1 MRNHLGAAVE
11 RTHIAD
17 FHFEEQF
24 QTFNSFGFA
33 MDPSAA
39 FNAHR
44 TGGVVGNLKNYQEM
58 SGRTVHQA
66 TKRDAKKRKLD
77 GDVALQKAL
86 TGRGTELTAEE
97 AEECAKDL
105 EIVQAKEKVEADK
118 AEEAKKKVAGI
129 SEATSIFHGKKEVDY
144 QVTEP
149 KQLGSGPR
157 SARILASH
165 GRVQDSTFQP
175 VNPSDVL
182 QERDVGA

>member
-105 EIVQAKEKVEADK
+105 EMVQAKEKVDADK
-118 AEEAKKKVAGI
+118 AEEAKKKVVGI

-144 QVTEP
+144 QVIEP
-149 KQLGSGPR
+149 
-157 SARILASH
+157 
-165 GRVQDSTFQP
+165 
-175 VNPSDVL
+175 
-182 QERDVGA
+182 